1 MGIRPSGTV
10 RTMVRLRGSAAPVSL
25 MPKSRLV
32 VVLVVLAATLT
43 FGAGSAAAK
52 APCWKTL
59 LNDWYDGRI
68 DGTYPVHCYTQAINH
83 LPEDLQDYSQARS
96 DLSRALDNAILAMTD
111 KGSGPPGPNTPVPP
125 GGKRSTQ
132 SHKDKGFFNR
142 LASAL
147 GPGNATSIPLP
158 LLILAGVGL
167 LLIAAAGA
175 SIAAR
180 KIQARRSQPQPATVP
195 PAPPNRR
202 K

>member
-1 MGIRPSGTV
+1 MATRPSGTV

-25 MPKSRLV
+25 MPKFRPLV
-32 VVLVVLAATLT
+32 LLDLLGATLA
-43 FGAGSAAAK
+43 FGAGNAAAK

-68 DGTYPVHCYTQAINH
+68 DGTYPVSCYTAAINH

-96 DLSRALDNAILAMTD
+96 DLSRALENAILAM
-111 KGSGPPGPNTPVPP
+111 GGNNNEPPPPDTMVPP
-125 GGKRSTQ
+125 PAGSSST
-132 SHKDKGFFNR
+132 HNHKGFFERVAN
-142 LASAL
+142 AL

-167 LLIAAAGA
+167 LLIAGAGA
-175 SIAAR
+175 SVAAR
-180 KIQARRSQPQPATVP
+180 KIQARRVQARPATVP
-195 PAPPNRR
+195 PQPPNRR

>member
-1 MGIRPSGTV
+1 
-10 RTMVRLRGSAAPVSL
+10 
-25 MPKSRLV
+25 MPKFRPAL
-32 VVLVVLAATLT
+32 VLVVLLATLA

-68 DGTYPVHCYTQAINH
+68 DGTYPVKCYTAAINH

-96 DLSRALDNAILAMTD
+96 DLSRALQNAIIALGH
-111 KGSGPPGPNTPVPP
+111 KGGGPPGPDTLVPP
-125 GGKRSTQ
+125 GGKRSAQ
-132 SHKDKGFFNR
+132 AHNDKGFFER
-142 LASAL
+142 LANKL

-175 SIAAR
+175 SVAAR
-180 KIQARRSQPQPATVP
+180 RIQARRAQPATVP
-195 PAPPNRR
+195 PGPPNPR

>member
-1 MGIRPSGTV
+1 MVLRPSGTV
-10 RTMVRLRGSAAPVSL
+10 RTMVRLRGSAAPVPRMSKL
-25 MPKSRLV
+25 RP
-32 VVLVVLAATLT
+32 VLLFTVLLATLA
-43 FGAGSAAAK
+43 FGAGSATAK

-68 DGTYPVHCYTQAINH
+68 DGTYPVSCYTAAINH

-96 DLSRALDNAILAMTD
+96 DLSRALQSAILAMG
-111 KGSGPPGPNTPVPP
+111 GSNDEPPPPDTMVPPP
-125 GGKRSTQ
+125 GGSSTT
-132 SHKDKGFFNR
+132 HKADKGFFER
-142 LASAL
+142 LANAL

-175 SIAAR
+175 SVAAR
-180 KIQARRSQPQPATVP
+180 KIQARRAQGQPATVP
-195 PAPPNRR
+195 PHPPNRR

>member
-1 MGIRPSGTV
+1 
-10 RTMVRLRGSAAPVSL
+10 
-25 MPKSRLV
+25 MPKSRL
-32 VVLVVLAATLT
+32 LVVLAVLLATLA

-83 LPEDLQDYSQARS
+83 LPEDVRDYSQARS
-96 DLSRALDNAILAMTD
+96 DLNRALENAILSLGR
-111 KGSGPPGPNTPVPP
+111 KGGGPPGPNTLVPP
-125 GGKRSTQ
+125 SGTRSTQ
-132 SHKDKGFFNR
+132 AHKDKGFFNR
-142 LASAL
+142 LASKL

-180 KIQARRSQPQPATVP
+180 KIQARRAQPHPATVP
-195 PAPPNRR
+195 PVPPAPPKRR

>member
-1 MGIRPSGTV
+1 
-10 RTMVRLRGSAAPVSL
+10 
-25 MPKSRLV
+25 MPKFRPAL
-32 VVLVVLAATLT
+32 VLVALLATLA

-68 DGTYPVHCYTQAINH
+68 DGTYPVKCYTAAIAH

-96 DLSRALDNAILAMTD
+96 DLSRALQNAILTLTH
-111 KGSGPPGPNTPVPP
+111 KGGGPPGPDTPVPP
-125 GGKRSTQ
+125 GGKRSMQ
-132 SHKDKGFFNR
+132 SHKDKGFFER
-142 LASAL
+142 LANKL

-175 SIAAR
+175 SVAAR
-180 KIQARRSQPQPATVP
+180 KIQARRAHPQPATVP